1 LKRSLVI
8 PAVVLA
14 FTPWLVAAQQAGP
27 ATKPKPHAV
36 FSTDLTAERIENID
50 LLKKELRAY
59 HECTCKCGCYAHDLD
74 TQANRAIVFLRR
86 SADAHRAKIA
96 SGQKL
101 AMILDIDETTLSN
114 YEVLLSSDFTFN
126 KPAFDAWAN
135 SAKAP
140 AIPGTV
146 RLFNEAKRLGV
157 AVIFITGRTE
167 DERATTERNLHEQGI
182 DGWQQLIMRP
192 AEMKDKTATVYKS
205 AERAKIA
212 AEGYTMILSVGDQ
225 WSDLRGA
232 PEAEFNVKY
241 PNPFYFLP

>member
-1 LKRSLVI
+1 LKRFFAI
-8 PAVVLA
+8 PALLLA
-14 FTPWLVAAQQAGP
+14 FTPWLLTAQQVRP
-27 ATKPKPHAV
+27 ATKPQPQPV
-36 FSTDLTAERIENID
+36 FVTDAAAEHIENVD

-74 TQANRAIVFLRR
+74 AQANRAIVFLRR
-86 SADAHRAKIA
+86 SAAGRGAKAA
-96 SGQKL
+96 SARKL

-114 YEVLLSSDFTFN
+114 YQEMASSDFTFN
-126 KPAFDAWAN
+126 KPAFDAWTE

-157 AVIFITGRTE
+157 AVFFITGRAE
-167 DERATTERNLHEQGI
+167 DERAVTERNLHEQGI

-192 AEMKDKTATVYKS
+192 AEMKNKTATVYKS

-241 PNPFYFLP
+241 PNPYYFLP

>member
-1 LKRSLVI
+1 LKFAR
-8 PAVVLA
+8 AVPIAILA
-14 FTPWLVAAQQAGP
+14 FTPWFAAAQQASP
-27 ATKPKPHAV
+27 AAKAQAHPV
-36 FSTDLTAERIENID
+36 FSIDLTAERIENVD

-74 TQANRAIVFLRR
+74 TQANRAVVFLRR
-86 SADAHRAKIA
+86 SAAGQHR
-96 SGQKL
+96 SGRKL

-114 YEVLLSSDFTFN
+114 YQEMASSDFTFN
-126 KPAFDAWAN
+126 KPAFDAWID
-135 SAKAP
+135 SAKPP

-157 AVIFITGRTE
+157 AVFFITGRAE
-167 DERATTERNLHEQGI
+167 DERAVTERNLRAAGI

-205 AERAKIA
+205 AERAKIVA
-212 AEGYTMILSVGDQ
+212 AGYTMILSVGDQ